1 MSTCQIKRVYEP
13 AANSDGYRI
22 LIDRLWPRGLSKEK
36 AHVDKW
42 LKEVAPSTDL
52 RKWFNHEP
60 EKWASFCTR
69 YRGELRGSAAFAELV
84 NDIHTHKTV
93 TLLFGAR
100 DKQHNDAVALEEF
113 IREQGGR

>member
-1 MSTCQIKRVYEP
+1 MTVRIKRVYEP
-13 AANSDGYRI
+13 AATTDGYRI

-42 LKEVAPSTDL
+42 LKEVAPSTEL

-69 YRGELRGSAAFAELV
+69 YKAQLRESAAFAELLD
-84 NDIHTHKTV
+84 DIHAHKTV

-100 DKQHNDAVALEEF
+100 DEQHNDAVALEKF

>member
-1 MSTCQIKRVYEP
+1 MAVLIKRVYEP
-13 AANSDGYRI
+13 AAKGDGYRI

-42 LKEVAPSTDL
+42 LKEVAPSTEL

-60 EKWASFCTR
+60 EKWEAFR
-69 YRGELRGSAAFAELV
+69 KKYLAELGGSGAFAELLE
-84 NDIHTHKTV
+84 DIHRHATI

-100 DKQHNDAVALEEF
+100 DEQHNDAVALEQF
-113 IREQGGR
+113 LKEQGAR